1 MRVLAA
7 ALAACT
13 VAAPASAAESTIYP
27 GVGIGKVKLG
37 MTKTQVVR
45 ALGKDSIVNERSSGY
60 LELAWNYSSWRV
72 GFARGRVVQ
81 VATSIRSQRTPKGV
95 GVGASWRRV
104 LRAYPGG
111 ACTLVPGSGAESAEY
126 LVGHRGGTQ
135 TLYIF
140 TLPRVVYAA
149 PPAVIEVAVRSRFR
163 PLPEFAVNW
172 PYHCRK
178 DWREDADPL

>member
-1 MRVLAA
+1 
-7 ALAACT
+7 
-13 VAAPASAAESTIYP
+13 
-27 GVGIGKVKLG
+27 
-37 MTKTQVVR
+37 
-45 ALGKDSIVNERSSGY
+45 
-60 LELAWNYSSWRV
+60 
-72 GFARGRVVQ
+72 
-81 VATSIRSQRTPKGV
+81 V

-178 DWREDADPL
+178 DWREAADPL